1 MPLYEFKCKQCGTAF
16 EERRSMAE
24 ANAPATCPSGHDGA
38 VRLLSVF
45 ASVGST
51 GSGPAPAPSGGAC
64 CGGGCC
70 G

>member
-1 MPLYEFKCKQCGTAF
+1 MPLYEFKCRQCETTF
-16 EERRSMAE
+16 EERRPMSE
-24 ANAPATCPSGHDGA
+24 ANAPATCPDGHPGA

-45 ASVGST
+45 ASVGAA
-51 GSGPAPAPSGGAC
+51 GAAPAPATGGGAC